1 MIAEIALK
9 ALPFMETLKTFFS
22 SKLKWL
28 NSGYKI
34 FNYERII
41 LKLLFIDILYR
52 LSFESIRFLYKPKEF
67 IIAEI
72 FNIKGTNMGLL
83 TVSLIL

>member
-1 MIAEIALK
+1 MIAEIALE
-9 ALPFMETLKTFFS
+9 ALLSIETLKTFFS

-41 LKLLFIDILYR
+41 LKTIIHRY
-52 LSFESIRFLYKPKEF
+52 SI
-67 IIAEI
+67 
-72 FNIKGTNMGLL
+72 
-83 TVSLIL
+83 